1 MMIDVQLA
9 SQLPLLQSQDQ
20 GNGDQNKKRL

>member
-9 SQLPLLQSQDQ
+9 SQLSLLQSQDQ